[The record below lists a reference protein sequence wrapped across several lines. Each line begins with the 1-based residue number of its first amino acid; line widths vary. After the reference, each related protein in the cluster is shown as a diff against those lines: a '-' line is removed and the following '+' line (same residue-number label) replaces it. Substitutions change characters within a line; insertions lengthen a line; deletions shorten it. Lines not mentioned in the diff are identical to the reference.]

1 MGRGSP
7 PHFYVMLPAIQYE
20 VVYDYPDALA
30 IDLVGLQPDEWG
42 NTAETVRVFWWEI
55 PMPDT
60 MRSVLIQGA
69 ERFINGDMNSSEFVQ
84 GLILAI
90 AESPDGPSKQED
102 LKWLA
107 GQLTKPDFE
116 QDDWEC

>member
-30 IDLVGLQPDEWG
+30 IDLVGLQPDEYG

-55 PMPDT
+55 TMPDT

-69 ERFINGDMNSSEFVQ
+69 ERYRNGEIDDQEFMR

-90 AESPDGPSKQED
+90 AESPYNQTKAED
-102 LKWLA
+102 LAWLA
-107 GQLTKPDFE
+107 TKLTSKS
-116 QDDWEC
+116 